1 MEVKRLSSHYY
12 EEMKQLF
19 VAVFSAEP
27 WNDKWVDDAQ
37 VDSYLKDL
45 TDYGNTLSFV
55 LVDESDTVVGGAIGY
70 VSNWWEGREYYIKEF
85 FIKGSEQEKGLGSL
99 FLNEMS
105 EHLKRSDIEYVTL
118 MTDYSVPAFS
128 FYKKN
133 GFKESTDTAF
143 MFRRVPD

>member
-27 WNDKWVDDAQ
+27 WNDKWADDAQ
-37 VDSYLKDL
+37 VDKYLKDL

-55 LVDESDTVVGGAIGY
+55 LVDESDTVIGGALGY
-70 VSNWWEGREYYIKEF
+70 VTNWWEGREYYIKEF
-85 FIKGSEQEKGLGSL
+85 FIKDSEQEKGLGTL
-99 FLNEMS
+99 FLNTMS
-105 EHLKRSDIEYVTL
+105 DHLKHSDIKYVTL

-133 GFKESTDTAF
+133 GFKESTETAF
-143 MFRRVPD
+143 MVRRVPD